1 METINKGTPLEANN
15 KFLLDFSNTDLIYQI
30 NSSTTDEYHIATVNC
45 NLVVAND
52 HGDLLGD
59 IKELSTKSQ
68 LLLEK
73 RPAYQFDLSLLRLPF
88 YFPGMKHEVD
98 ELYFLSY
105 QENIDLYSWKYQ
117 FYDIKD
123 SQVKSCKFISLYML
137 FKNKSFEFQDV
148 KKTKKYV
155 IIDDQNENIVCNLNW
170 NRYPFDFDAVY
181 RDQNLIFVF
190 DHSTFLTSDILI
202 KPATIVNNEYLR
214 YGKNFDINAF
224 FTDWLVSKKREWS
237 SY

>member
-98 ELYFLSY
+98 ELYFLS
-105 QENIDLYSWKYQ
+105 
-117 FYDIKD
+117 
-123 SQVKSCKFISLYML
+123 
-137 FKNKSFEFQDV
+137 
-148 KKTKKYV
+148 
-155 IIDDQNENIVCNLNW
+155 
-170 NRYPFDFDAVY
+170 
-181 RDQNLIFVF
+181 
-190 DHSTFLTSDILI
+190 
-202 KPATIVNNEYLR
+202 
-214 YGKNFDINAF
+214 
-224 FTDWLVSKKREWS
+224 
-237 SY
+237 